1 MVGDILK
8 KLNIILLLILV
19 YNQTF
24 KTNVSNYFKTIFS
37 RERKNKES
45 KIEYKYLNDEMKENE
60 EGLDF
65 QISE

>member
-24 KTNVSNYFKTIFS
+24 RTKVSNYFQTIFRS
-37 RERKNKES
+37 ERKNNKN
-45 KIEYKYLNDEMKENE
+45 KKGYKSLNDGIKEN
-60 EGLDF
+60 
-65 QISE
+65 

>member
-24 KTNVSNYFKTIFS
+24 KTKVSNYFKAILS
-37 RERKNKES
+37 NERKNNKS
-45 KIEYKYLNDEMKENE
+45 KTGYKYLNDGIKENE

-65 QISE
+65 QIS

>member
-37 RERKNKES
+37 RERKNKKS